1 MRTANPS
8 KCSECK
14 TEQDTD
20 IATELHSSKRTWMQ
34 IQYIIIPNMSIST
47 RANIRMSNLRPCFS
61 NNLVDPIDEVDV
73 ILGRTLTFVFQC

>member
-20 IATELHSSKRTWMQ
+20 VATELHSAPSEQGCR
-34 IQYIIIPNMSIST
+34 YSIIIRNMSISI
-47 RANIRMSNLRPCFS
+47 RSNIHICR
-61 NNLVDPIDEVDV
+61 I
-73 ILGRTLTFVFQC
+73 